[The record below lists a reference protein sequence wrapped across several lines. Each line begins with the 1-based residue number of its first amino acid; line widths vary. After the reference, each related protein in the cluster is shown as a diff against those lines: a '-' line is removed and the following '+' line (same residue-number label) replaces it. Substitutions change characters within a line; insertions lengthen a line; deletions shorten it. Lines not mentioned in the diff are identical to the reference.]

1 MAPSASSHTFQK
13 LKLDTTPLNKPKPS
27 AFASFPRQEQSHIT
41 TAELAGAQPQNIHS
55 GAWKRDHH
63 GTNGYPFAGA
73 IAVGSSA
80 LTVFSGET
88 PVR

>member
-1 MAPSASSHTFQK
+1 MLSDERWAIVLTEK
-13 LKLDTTPLNKPKPS
+13 TV
-27 AFASFPRQEQSHIT
+27 
-41 TAELAGAQPQNIHS
+41 
-55 GAWKRDHH
+55 
-63 GTNGYPFAGA
+63 A